1 MIPAYNLAVS
11 NDKLLS
17 SCFDTTGLIPLN
29 PFVFNNKDFAGLE
42 SQVSVIT
49 TMAEASGIT
58 DQLKLQQLQAALP
71 VIGLTQK
78 IRATAD
84 SNAQP
89 AAAAAAVAAAPTLLQ
104 VNENAV
110 LKALKTAACDT
121 DFISPAS
128 QLFQQHVLP
137 LLDFKPAVPFEIIV
151 ATLLFNASQVLQKNQ
166 YAEQL
171 LPKALAILANYH
183 GPTFKPILAYPTD
196 SRSATASVKAPGTV
210 TIDGVTAISITAEQ
224 HCCKSMKTRC

>member
-1 MIPAYNLAVS
+1 MARARFLTVTATQVHPPAHRIGITIGIPNGTHKTQELDVGFLMPYFKHQTRKLFLSSVAMPVRGNLLQLFVIPAYNLAVS

-89 AAAAAAVAAAPTLLQ
+89 AAAAAAVL
-104 VNENAV
+104 
-110 LKALKTAACDT
+110 
-121 DFISPAS
+121 
-128 QLFQQHVLP
+128 
-137 LLDFKPAVPFEIIV
+137 
-151 ATLLFNASQVLQKNQ
+151 
-166 YAEQL
+166 
-171 LPKALAILANYH
+171 
-183 GPTFKPILAYPTD
+183 
-196 SRSATASVKAPGTV
+196 
-210 TIDGVTAISITAEQ
+210 Q